1 MKKITLGFSPC
12 PNDTFI
18 FEALVNGKIATKG
31 LAFEVVMEDVEA
43 LNKMSFEGKL
53 DVTKLSYHALA
64 HLLPTY
70 QLLDSGSA
78 LGTNCGPLLITK
90 REMSNAEIEKAKI
103 AIPGTYTTAN
113 FLLNLAF
120 PKAQNKVN
128 LLFSEI
134 EEAVESGKVD
144 LGLII
149 HENRFTY
156 QEKGLVKVM
165 DLGEFWEKKTQ
176 LPIPL
181 GGITVKRTLDWETK
195 WTIQN
200 LIKESVQLALAT
212 PKNTLPFVKKYAQA
226 MDEKVMMQHIGLYVN
241 DYTISLGKVGQKAVN
256 QLFRMAYEKQLL
268 KPFEGAIFVQKKENE
283 KIIS

>member
-1 MKKITLGFSPC
+1 MRKITLGFSPC

-18 FEALVNGKIATKG
+18 FDALVNGKLNTQN
-31 LAFEVVMEDVEA
+31 LQFEVVMADVEA
-43 LNKMSFEGKL
+43 LNKMAFEGQL

-78 LGTNCGPLLITK
+78 LGTNCGPLLIGK
-90 REMSNAEIEKAKI
+90 KHWSKADIESARI
-103 AIPGTYTTAN
+103 AIPGAYTTAN

-120 PKAQNKVN
+120 PKAQNKVTM
-128 LLFSEI
+128 LFSDI
-134 EEAVESGKVD
+134 ENAVESDEVD

-156 QEKGLVKVM
+156 QDKGLVKII
-165 DLGEFWEKKTQ
+165 DLGEFWESETQ

-181 GGITVKRTLDWETK
+181 GGITVKRNLEQGTK
-195 WTIQN
+195 I
-200 LIKESVQLALAT
+200 LIERLIRESVSMALAQ
-212 PKNTLPFVKKYAQA
+212 PKNTMAFVKKYAQA

-256 QLFRMAYEKQLL
+256 QLFMMAYQKQLM
-268 KPFEGAIFVQKKENE
+268 KPFEGAIFITGNKNE
-283 KIIS
+283 